1 MMQSALGVAVVHNRI
16 VDTES
21 LAGTE
26 AGTVDVAATAATA
39 GAVEGRLTWALGVR
53 NELVA
58 EGSLVGRTERL
69 RKSEAAHTDSD
80 SAAQDT

>member
-1 MMQSALGVAVVHNRI
+1 MMHSVLGVAVVHNHS

-26 AGTVDVAATAATA
+26 AGTVVVAATAATA
-39 GAVEGRLTWALGVR
+39 GVVEGRPTWALGGR

-58 EGSLVGRTERL
+58 EGSLVGRTEPL
-69 RKSEAAHTDSD
+69 RKSEAAHTGSD
-80 SAAQDT
+80 SAAQYT

>member
-1 MMQSALGVAVVHNRI
+1 MHSVSGVAVVHNHS
-16 VDTES
+16 VDTEY

-26 AGTVDVAATAATA
+26 AGTVDVAVTAATA
-39 GAVEGRLTWALGVR
+39 GVVEGKLTWALGVR
-53 NELVA
+53 TELVA
-58 EGSLVGRTERL
+58 EGSLVGRTEHL